1 MNVGVDGEGFIV
13 TFTVSKHCPLLPFT
27 ISMYVEGAILVF
39 RVGVR
44 VVPPELIPP
53 EGEEV
58 QTILG
63 KPVSIAVNVA
73 G

>member
-1 MNVGVDGEGFIV
+1 
-13 TFTVSKHCPLLPFT
+13 
-27 ISMYVEGAILVF
+27 MYVEGAILVF

-63 KPVSIAVNVA
+63 EPVSIAVNVA

>member
-1 MNVGVDGEGFIV
+1 
-13 TFTVSKHCPLLPFT
+13 
-27 ISMYVEGAILVF
+27 MYVEGAILVF

-58 QTILG
+58 SLNSYSLLITEFETLLFFLQ
-63 KPVSIAVNVA
+63 
-73 G
+73 